1 MLNIFVIIIA
11 LFASASV
18 AVAETASNATPRFP
32 ILIVDV
38 KNVLDDSKAA
48 IGAQK
53 KIETQR
59 SAFQDEIS
67 AKEKNIRDAEQVLLQ
82 QRGKLDEKAYAEKE
96 TQLRQKFRDV
106 EKYVQER
113 RQALEKATTQSM
125 GKVRAVMQDIVAD
138 IAKKRGAQA
147 VMAKQTALWTLEG
160 NDITAEVSS
169 RLNSQLPD
177 VPVNIDVPEI
187 KKEPAK

>member
-67 AKEKNIRDAEQVLLQ
+67 ACAGGDGQANRPVDA
-82 QRGKLDEKAYAEKE
+82 G
-96 TQLRQKFRDV
+96 RQ
-106 EKYVQER
+106 
-113 RQALEKATTQSM
+113 
-125 GKVRAVMQDIVAD
+125 
-138 IAKKRGAQA
+138 
-147 VMAKQTALWTLEG
+147 
-160 NDITAEVSS
+160 
-169 RLNSQLPD
+169 
-177 VPVNIDVPEI
+177 
-187 KKEPAK
+187 